1 MLGIDDAEHMEDA
14 ISGTP
19 LITAIACAVGEAP
32 TSGPVLSGRSKIVLS
47 TKSMAHQIYGRQE
60 IEEEYACGFNLNP
73 DFQHFF
79 EEKGLRI
86 VGRGEDQAARVT
98 ELVGHRFFVGTLFLP
113 QFSSREGQPHP
124 LITAFLEAAME
135 FSKVNPNLDCRLSTN
150 L

>member
-14 ISGTP
+14 TSGTP
-19 LITAIACAVGEAP
+19 LVTALACPVGEAP
-32 TSGPVLSGRSKIVLS
+32 SNGPMLSGKSKIVLS
-47 TKSMAHQIYGRQE
+47 TKSLAYQIYGQQE
-60 IEEEYACGFNLNP
+60 IEEEHACGFNLNP
-73 DFQHFF
+73 DFQHLF

-86 VGRGEDQAARVT
+86 VGRGEDQEARVI

-135 FSKVNPNLDCRLSTN
+135 FSKMNPNLDRRLSTN
-150 L
+150 P